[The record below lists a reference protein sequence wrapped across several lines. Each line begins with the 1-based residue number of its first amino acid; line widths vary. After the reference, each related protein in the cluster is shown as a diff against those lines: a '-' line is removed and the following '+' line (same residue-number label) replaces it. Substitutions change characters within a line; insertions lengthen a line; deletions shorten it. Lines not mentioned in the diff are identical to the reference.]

1 MAEAS
6 ALPVDILRQ
15 ASRLMQMLVKR
26 VFIIKRKH
34 MISISIVSAII
45 CCVVVYYYL
54 FSLQEIS
61 GLYTERS
68 KSIILN
74 LKKDFL
80 KSTVN
85 NLITQINTSQN
96 TKKEYMRSMVANT
109 SAILSL
115 EQGLSDDEFS
125 DFFLDF
131 FKNNEDYVDWT
142 IILWDTKS
150 DTPIYDP
157 SVLRQES

>member
-1 MAEAS
+1 
-6 ALPVDILRQ
+6 
-15 ASRLMQMLVKR
+15 MQMLVKR
-26 VFIIKRKH
+26 VFIIKRKY

-68 KSIILN
+68 KTIILN

-85 NLITQINTSQN
+85 NLITQIDTSQN
-96 TKKEYMRSMVANT
+96 TKKEYMRSCSQYLCLLGLN
-109 SAILSL
+109 
-115 EQGLSDDEFS
+115 QGCRMMIS
-125 DFFLDF
+125 
-131 FKNNEDYVDWT
+131 
-142 IILWDTKS
+142 
-150 DTPIYDP
+150 
-157 SVLRQES
+157 